1 MKFPLAENSA
11 AQAGRKAQNAVANA
25 SDNKWF
31 EYVARIGYVMT
42 GLVHAMIGWI
52 CLRLGLS
59 GNTEES
65 ADQSGALA
73 AFADAPAGA
82 ALLIIG
88 GVAMAALALTHIL
101 DIFYGSAG
109 RADKKAS
116 AIAKAIGK
124 AGAYAALAFTAIRF
138 GTGSHSS
145 SGDSAES
152 ATEPFLT
159 STPGRVLVVVV
170 GLVIV
175 AIGVYHV
182 YKGMTRKF
190 REDLNPTGDH
200 KVSTAI
206 DRTGLVGYVAKG
218 IALAGVGVM
227 VMWAAISSDPEKA
240 RGFDAAFK
248 EVLTLP
254 AGGIILATIGVGFV
268 LYGVYSVLRAK
279 YQEM

>member
-1 MKFPLAENSA
+1 MKTPTGKSSV
-11 AQAGRKAQNAVANA
+11 AQAGQTAQNTVANA

-31 EYVARIGYVMT
+31 EYVARIGYVMA

-101 DIFYGSAG
+101 DIFYGSAS

-124 AGAYAALAFTAIRF
+124 AGAYSALAFTALRF
-138 GTGSHSS
+138 GTGSHSD

-152 ATEPFLT
+152 ATAPFL
-159 STPGRVLVVVV
+159 SNTPGRILIVVV

-175 AIGVYHV
+175 VIGIYHV
-182 YKGMTRKF
+182 YKGITRKF
-190 REDLNPTGDH
+190 RQDLNPAGDH

-254 AGGIILATIGVGFV
+254 AGGIILAAVGVGFIV
-268 LYGVYSVLRAK
+268 YGVYSVLRAK
-279 YQEM
+279 YQQM